1 MTETSVPERKEIER
15 LIAEDQETEEAL
27 LKTMQLLRQLNN
39 SGILDLL
46 LVLTDR
52 DVFQRIVSIAA
63 STGVFRIADRLD
75 ELPTRLSQLLDA
87 LEEPAEPIG
96 VYSLLQ
102 ALQDPEVAKGLARI
116 IKILK
121 IIGSW

>member
-1 MTETSVPERKEIER
+1 MTEATVSERKEIER

-46 LVLTDR
+46 LVLTDK
-52 DVFQRIVSIAA
+52 DVFQRIVSIAV
-63 STGVFRIADRLD
+63 STGLFKIADRID
-75 ELPTRLSQLLDA
+75 ELPTKLSQLLDA

-96 VYSLLQ
+96 IYTLLQ
-102 ALQDPEVAKGLARI
+102 ALRDPGVARGLAKMIR
-116 IKILK
+116 ILK

>member
-52 DVFQRIVSIAA
+52 DVFQRIVGIAA

-102 ALQDPEVAKGLARI
+102 ALRDPEVTRGLARM

>member
-1 MTETSVPERKEIER
+1 MTEATVSERKEIER

-46 LVLTDR
+46 LVLTDK
-52 DVFQRIVSIAA
+52 DVFQRIVSIAV
-63 STGVFRIADRLD
+63 STGLFKIADRID
-75 ELPTRLSQLLDA
+75 ELPTKLSQLLDA

-96 VYSLLQ
+96 VYTLLQ
-102 ALQDPEVAKGLARI
+102 ALRDPGVARGLAKMIR
-116 IKILK
+116 ILK

>member
-1 MTETSVPERKEIER
+1 MTEATVSERKEIER

-46 LVLTDR
+46 LVLTDK
-52 DVFQRIVSIAA
+52 DVFQRIVSIAV
-63 STGVFRIADRLD
+63 STGLFKIADRID
-75 ELPTRLSQLLDA
+75 ELPTKLSQLLDA

-96 VYSLLQ
+96 VYTLLQ
-102 ALQDPEVAKGLARI
+102 ALRDPEVARGLAKMIR
-116 IKILK
+116 ILK

>member
-1 MTETSVPERKEIER
+1 MTETTVPERKEIER
-15 LIAEDQETEEAL
+15 LVAEDQETEEAL

-46 LVLTDR
+46 LVLTDK

-63 STGVFRIADRLD
+63 STGVFRIADRID

-96 VYSLLQ
+96 VYTLLQ
-102 ALQDPEVAKGLARI
+102 ALRDPEVAKGLARM

>member
-1 MTETSVPERKEIER
+1 MTETTVTERKEIEK
-15 LIAEDQETEEAL
+15 LITEDQETEEAL

-46 LVLTDR
+46 LVLTDK
-52 DVFQRIVSIAA
+52 DVFQRIVGIAA
-63 STGVFRIADRLD
+63 STGVFKIADRVD

-102 ALQDPEVAKGLARI
+102 ALRDPEIAKGLARM

>member
-1 MTETSVPERKEIER
+1 MTEATVPERKEIEK
-15 LIAEDQETEEAL
+15 LITEDRETEEAL

-52 DVFQRIVSIAA
+52 DVFQRIVGIAA
-63 STGVFRIADRLD
+63 STGVFKIADRAD

-102 ALQDPEVAKGLARI
+102 ALRDPEVAKGLARM